1 MKATFLAI
9 VMVLGMSSVAMA
21 EVPSELAS
29 VLSENVAEFKV
40 QDIAELPKFIRIAFE
55 TEFSDAAIKEVQSN
69 GIEIKISFNT
79 SAGDELCV
87 FYSTDG
93 DRL

>member
-29 VLSENVAEFKV
+29 VLSENVAEFEVK
-40 QDIAELPKFIRIAFE
+40 DISELPRFIKIAFD
-55 TEFSDAAIKEVQSN
+55 TEFNDATIKEVQSN
-69 GIEIKISFNT
+69 GIEIKISFIT
-79 SAGDELCV
+79 SSGDELCV
-87 FYSTDG
+87 FYSIEG

>member
-9 VMVLGMSSVAMA
+9 AMVLGMCSMAMA
-21 EVPSELAS
+21 EVPSEMAWR
-29 VLSENVAEFKV
+29 LSENVAELKTMDIKEIPGVVKV
-40 QDIAELPKFIRIAFE
+40 AFE
-55 TEFSDAAIKEVQSN
+55 TEFKDATIQEVEGN
-69 GIEIKISFNT
+69 GIEIKISSIT
-79 SAGDELCV
+79 SSGDELCV